1 MMSVTVDTELLALEQ
16 RRCEALGSRDIETLR
31 ALVAEDYLHVHT
43 GGNTE
48 DREQWLAALGA
59 AFERSSER
67 ERLEVRFLV
76 EDVALMS
83 GGIRTTGR
91 AGPDD
96 PRVRVTGFAT
106 QTWVRRDGAWR
117 LAHFHVTATGAV
129 ESLGDDD

>member
-1 MMSVTVDTELLALEQ
+1 MSATMDTELLALEQ
-16 RRCEALGSRDIETLR
+16 RRCEALGSRDVETLR
-31 ALVAEDYLHVHT
+31 ALLTEHYLHVHT

-48 DREQWLAALGA
+48 DREQWLTALGA

-83 GGIRTTGR
+83 GVIRTTGR
-91 AGPDD
+91 AGPED

-106 QTWVRRDGAWR
+106 QTWVRQDGTWQ

-129 ESLGDDD
+129 ETLVDHV